1 MTSIPVPDR
10 LIKAGEFNALLATV
24 MLPVTLPIAAGA
36 NVTFSVTGFPGVMI
50 CPLETPLAAK
60 PAPEIVTLETVIL
73 KVPEFVRLTLRAL
86 LLPTFTLLKFSLV
99 VLRVSAP
106 EGAMVAV
113 ALVES
118 LFALVT
124 PEHPDRIA
132 TENKSVIDMNSIK
145 TRGLAGTCERVKK

>member
-1 MTSIPVPDR
+1 MTWIPVPDR
-10 LIKAGEFNALLATV
+10 LIAAGEFNALLATV

-36 NVTFSVTGFPGVMI
+36 NVTFSVTSSPGVMI
-50 CPLETPLAAK
+50 CPLETPLEAK

-106 EGAMVAV
+106 EGTMVAV
-113 ALVES
+113 EVAES

-132 TENKSVIDMNSIK
+132 AENKSVIEMKRVK
-145 TRGLAGTCERVKK
+145 TPGVAGT